1 MSGRRGSIALIVGC
15 QVACMTLWFSA
26 SAAVPGLI
34 ASGHISGQRASL
46 LTGAVQLGFVAG
58 TLASAI
64 LGLADRIDPRRLF
77 ALCAVMGSVFNAL
90 LLVTGFDRDATVAL
104 RFATGFAMAGVY
116 PVGMKLAAGWAEK
129 NMGLMIGTLVGALTL
144 GSATPHLIASASA
157 LDWRT
162 IMIVASAF
170 ALLGAAAINLVGLG
184 PRHQTSSRFSPGE
197 AWAMLRQRSILLA
210 NAGYLGHMWELYAM
224 WAWLGAFLVWALRQS
239 GGDALP
245 VVGNAATLTFL
256 VVASGAVGS
265 VLAGAVADRIGR
277 TTVTMTAM
285 AISGACAATIGLFAQ
300 VGPVALI
307 VVAFIWGVSIIADS
321 AQFSA
326 SIAELAEPRLIGTAL
341 TMQTCMG
348 FLLTVFAIQLM
359 PLAVEAFTW
368 RYAFAVLAIGPFL
381 GVLAMW
387 RLRRSPESIRLAN
400 GRR

>member
-1 MSGRRGSIALIVGC
+1 MPGRRGSIALIVGC

-26 SAAVPGLI
+26 SAAVPALI
-34 ASGHISGQRASL
+34 ASGQISGQRASL

-58 TLASAI
+58 TLASAAF
-64 LGLADRIDPRRLF
+64 GLADRLDPRRLF
-77 ALCAVMGSVFNAL
+77 ALCAVLGCAFNAL
-90 LLVTGFDRDATVAL
+90 LLVTGFDHVATVVL

-157 LDWRT
+157 LDWHM
-162 IMIVASAF
+162 IIIVASAF
-170 ALLGAAAINLVGLG
+170 ALLGAAGISLVTLG
-184 PRHQTSSRFSPGE
+184 PRHQASARFAPRE
-197 AWAMLRQRSILLA
+197 AWAMLRQRPILLA

-224 WAWLGAFLVWALRQS
+224 WAWLGAFLVWALHQS
-239 GGDALP
+239 GGEALP

-256 VVASGAVGS
+256 VIASGAVGC
-265 VLAGAVADRIGR
+265 VLAGVVADRIGR
-277 TTVTMTAM
+277 TTVTMAAM
-285 AISGACAATIGLFAQ
+285 AVSGACAATIGLAVQ
-300 VGPVALI
+300 AGPVALI
-307 VVAFIWGVSIIADS
+307 VVAFAWGVSIVADS

-348 FLLTVFAIQLM
+348 FLLTVFTIQLM
-359 PLAVEAFTW
+359 PFAVEALTW

-387 RLRRSPESIRLAN
+387 RLRHSPESVRLAN